1 MSEVAR
7 TGFLIRGTK
16 EKRKVKYFW
25 GSITTSRFSSIIS
38 WVIRVQIPNN
48 DMENRDIMDSFTHKF
63 ET

>member
-1 MSEVAR
+1 M
-7 TGFLIRGTK
+7 IRGTK

-25 GSITTSRFSSIIS
+25 GSITTSRFSSIMS
-38 WVIRVQIPNN
+38 WVIRVQIPKN